1 MCGRH
6 SGERVWWLVVAFVV
20 GPGIGCGAGT
30 PAAAN
35 GSCGAFIMPNTASA
49 GLPHSASYTANGDGT
64 VTDNVTG
71 FLWEGTLDPGQ
82 YTQPDAAAYCAGKG
96 GLWRLPSK
104 LELISLV
111 DLDFAPSPS
120 MQPPA
125 IDPAY
130 FPDTPPDFFW
140 SSTLYA
146 DETLGEPFAWYVF
159 FQTGFVNYMPTSG
172 MARVRCVSAQSTCVA
187 HRYQFQDEGLVYDR
201 ATTLTW
207 QRSAEGGRVSWEE
220 AKSYCAAR
228 GPGWRLPSLTEL
240 TTTSW
245 PLPRVHRRTTEHP
258 RRLRS
263 PPGPRPRWASGTPRR
278 RPAGLPPGS
287 PGGPRST
294 GRRQR
299 PGAPPERPAVVFRR
313 APTLLLRQLS

>member
-6 SGERVWWLVVAFVV
+6 SGERAWWLVVAFVV

-35 GSCGAFIMPNTASA
+35 GSCGAFVMPNTASA

-82 YTQPDAAAYCAGKG
+82 YTRPDAAAYCAGKG

-187 HRYQFQDEGLVYDR
+187 NRYQFQDEGLVYDR

-228 GPGWRLPSLTEL
+228 GPGWRLPSLTEMH
-240 TTTSW
+240 TTIDNTKLDPAQDAAIFPVPDQTSKFPFVIPTMFFW
-245 PLPRVHRRTTEHP
+245 TSSAYAGVAGYAWSAEMQFGSSTCAD
-258 RRLRS
+258 
-263 PPGPRPRWASGTPRR
+263 ASGSYEWVRCIR
-278 RPAGLPPGS
+278 
-287 PGGPRST
+287 
-294 GRRQR
+294 
-299 PGAPPERPAVVFRR
+299 
-313 APTLLLRQLS
+313 